1 MGQIEMKAVADA
13 ESQPVVATDASGA
26 GTVAP
31 QQGSGATGGSC
42 PTCGGSAQ
50 LSAAPSFV
58 YAIGRIEARF
68 PRLSVE
74 KEFAQAT
81 GREKKK
87 RQTDPHALQTNTHT
101 RQNPSLVPPMYS

>member
-42 PTCGGSAQ
+42 PTCGGAARRA
-50 LSAAPSFV
+50 AAPSFV
-58 YAIGRIEARF
+58 YAIGRNGARF
-68 PRLSVE
+68 SRLSAG
-74 KEFAQAT
+74 KELAQAT
-81 GREKKK
+81 GREKTERPSDPPAPHTIINKP
-87 RQTDPHALQTNTHT
+87 TD
-101 RQNPSLVPPMYS
+101 